1 MLESSSLLVGDQLFS
16 ARLMAGIG
24 ATGQRNRPARNDRPP
39 RSAEEGKTESVM
51 ISRSIPRSANSP
63 RIPLVSLVSLVLLCA
78 ATPVSLGHP
87 PTQAGHAGKFPVG
100 VLTSKGNLQ
109 LTGRVDWGRG
119 GGSVLPMVYDGT
131 RIHLK
136 SGRAELELLM
146 GGRLNLCRDTDLT
159 VQQPRSPFLFT
170 LHSGRVAYD
179 LSRSQGDL
187 FLTPDFLIRVEPDP
201 QARPEACRGEIGLES
216 DGTICVRSDQ
226 GLLVITAQDYS
237 ETIAVPP
244 GPGMRIVPG
253 RIASPE
259 YFQDC
264 DCAGPLSSPERNGPG
279 VSAYGAGG
287 SSGKSPWRSFLRT
300 LIKILTLGLV

>member
-1 MLESSSLLVGDQLFS
+1 MLESSSLLVGGKLFS

-51 ISRSIPRSANSP
+51 ISRSIPRSTNSP
-63 RIPLVSLVSLVLLCA
+63 RILVVSLVLLCA

-136 SGRAELELLM
+136 RGKAELELLM

-179 LSRSQGDL
+179 LPRSQGDL
-187 FLTPDFLIRVEPDP
+187 FLTPDFLIRVDP
-201 QARPEACRGEIGLES
+201 GPQPRSEACRGEIGLES
-216 DGTICVRSDQ
+216 DGTICVRSDK
-226 GLLVITAQDYS
+226 GLLVITAQDHS

-264 DCAGPLSSPERNGPG
+264 DCAGPMRSRERNGPG
-279 VSAYGAGG
+279 ASAYGAGG
-287 SSGKSPWRSFLRT
+287 PSGKSPWRFFLRT

>member
-1 MLESSSLLVGDQLFS
+1 M
-16 ARLMAGIG
+16 
-24 ATGQRNRPARNDRPP
+24 T
-39 RSAEEGKTESVM
+39 
-51 ISRSIPRSANSP
+51 SRSILRSAKSP
-63 RIPLVSLVSLVLLCA
+63 SILVVSLVLLCA

-136 SGRAELELLM
+136 RGKAELELLM

-170 LHSGRVAYD
+170 LHNGRVAYD
-179 LSRSQGDL
+179 LPRSQGDL
-187 FLTPDFLIRVEPDP
+187 FLTPDFLIRVDP
-201 QARPEACRGEIGLES
+201 GPQPRSEACRGEIGLES
-216 DGTICVRSDQ
+216 DGTICVRSDK
-226 GLLVITAQDYS
+226 GLLVITAQDHS

-264 DCAGPLSSPERNGPG
+264 DCAGPMRSRERNGPG
-279 VSAYGAGG
+279 ASAYGAGG
-287 SSGKSPWRSFLRT
+287 PSGKSPWRFFLRT

>member
-1 MLESSSLLVGDQLFS
+1 MLESSSLLVGGKPFS

-39 RSAEEGKTESVM
+39 RSAEESKTESVM
-51 ISRSIPRSANSP
+51 TSRSILRSAKSP
-63 RIPLVSLVSLVLLCA
+63 SILVVSLVLLCA

-136 SGRAELELLM
+136 RGKAELELLM

-179 LSRSQGDL
+179 LPRSQGDL

-264 DCAGPLSSPERNGPG
+264 DCAGPLSSPEGNGPG

>member
-24 ATGQRNRPARNDRPP
+24 ATGQRNRLARNDRPP

-51 ISRSIPRSANSP
+51 ISRSIPRSTNSP
-63 RIPLVSLVSLVLLCA
+63 RILVVSLVLHCV
-78 ATPVSLGHP
+78 ATPFSLGHP

-264 DCAGPLSSPERNGPG
+264 DCAGPLSFPEGNGPG